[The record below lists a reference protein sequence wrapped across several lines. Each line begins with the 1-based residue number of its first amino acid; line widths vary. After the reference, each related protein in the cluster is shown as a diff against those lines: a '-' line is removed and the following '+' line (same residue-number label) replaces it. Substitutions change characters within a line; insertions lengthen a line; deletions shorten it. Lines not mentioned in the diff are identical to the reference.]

1 MVLNLTLILSFITS
15 LIFTDGTVPEF
26 KGGEKKLNTFITNSI
41 IYPEYAKQNC
51 LQGIV
56 YISFQLTKSGR
67 IYNSEV
73 KKGFGVDLDKEAL
86 RVVRLTSGRW
96 IVPASFDTTQAM
108 VLPINFALK
117 EYNCNQRSADEI
129 KTAIEA
135 YKTRED
141 LTKAIINF
149 YDKKSSGSYSD
160 KDELTILELK
170 QQLGYNERFFEQLLK
185 QGKQKL
191 KQGDK
196 EGACEDFSLIKKL
209 GSDISKEMLSQ
220 NCV

>member
-1 MVLNLTLILSFITS
+1 MVLNLA
-15 LIFTDGTVPEF
+15 LIFSILPFAIFNDGTVPEF
-26 KGGEKKLNTFITNSI
+26 KGGEKKLNSFITNSI

-51 LQGIV
+51 LQGTV

-96 IVPASFDTTQAM
+96 IVPSAFDTTQAM

-135 YKTRED
+135 YKTREN

-149 YDKKSSGSYSD
+149 YDKKSSGSYSAN
-160 KDELTILELK
+160 DEVTILEFK

-196 EGACEDFSLIKKL
+196 EGACEDFILIRKL
-209 GSDISKEMLSQ
+209 GSEISKEMLSQ
-220 NCV
+220 SCI